1 MFYTTMLWGKTTNFS
16 YFYQEIVLKTRKT
29 GSTNQLHLEFP
40 LKKPSFPCDVPLF
53 YLKICPLTSKIRVKW
68 GSLWSYSYIF
78 VLMGG
83 GKESD
88 SKLRNNII
96 CVYYISFVCVDN
108 FPVLNFNSI
117 VPISGGI
124 YL

>member
-1 MFYTTMLWGKTTNFS
+1 MGQNHQIQLFLPGNSAK
-16 YFYQEIVLKTRKT
+16 
-29 GSTNQLHLEFP
+29 NQKNRLHKP
-40 LKKPSFPCDVPLF
+40 ATPGISPQKPSFPCNVPPF
-53 YLKICPLTSKIRVKW
+53 YPKICPLTSKIQVKW
-68 GSLWSYSYIF
+68 GSLWPFSYIF
-78 VLMGG
+78 VFVGV

>member
-1 MFYTTMLWGKTTNFS
+1 MFYTTMLWGKTTKFS

-29 GSTNQLHLEFP
+29 GFTNQLHLECT
-40 LKKPSFPCDVPLF
+40 LKKPSFPRDVSPF
-53 YLKICPLTSKIRVKW
+53 YPKICPLTSKIRVKW
-68 GSLWSYSYIF
+68 GSLWPFSYIF
-78 VLMGG
+78 VFVGV

-117 VPISGGI
+117 VPISGFI
-124 YL
+124 NL